1 MMTKSSAQ
9 YPALHKAGHGWQ
21 KVNLSYIVSLKSVGD
36 TGDYLL
42 SIKKK
47 KKDKLSFFH
56 FAFPIYTSR
65 FEECAT

>member
-1 MMTKSSAQ
+1 MKSSAQ
-9 YPALHKAGHGWQ
+9 YPVLHEAGHGWQ
-21 KVNLSYIVSLKSVGD
+21 KVILSYIVSLKSVGD

-42 SIKKK
+42 PII

-65 FEECAT
+65 SEESAT